1 MAELLLVRHGQA
13 SFGADDYDRL
23 SDLGHQQAKAL
34 GVHLRALNWVP
45 DRLVTGTLTRQVE
58 TIEGLGL
65 TGEVETHAGF
75 NEYSIDAGHYGQQAA
90 ASSVDGRKAYFR
102 ALRDIVFQWQADT
115 LGQSSESWA
124 EFVARTDAAL
134 DFATDTQA
142 RRVLVVSSGGVIG
155 GLVARMLQAPDAMM
169 MELNLQIK
177 NAAVTKVVFSGKRR
191 MLQEFNATPHLDLT
205 PEMITHS

>member
-1 MAELLLVRHGQA
+1 MAELMLVRHGQA
-13 SFGADDYDRL
+13 SFGAEDYDKL
-23 SDLGHQQAKAL
+23 SDLGHQQAEAL
-34 GVHLRALNWVP
+34 GTHLRALNWMP
-45 DRLVTGTLTRQVE
+45 DRLVCGTLTRQLE
-58 TIEGLGL
+58 TMTGLDL
-65 TGEVETHAGF
+65 KGEVETHAGF

-90 ASSVDGRKAYFR
+90 AASADGRKAYFR

-124 EFVARTDAAL
+124 DFVARGNAAL
-134 DFATDTQA
+134 DFATQTKA

-155 GLVARMLQAPDAMM
+155 GLVARMLKAPDAMM

-177 NAAVTKVVFSGKRR
+177 NTAITKFVFSGKRR
-191 MLQEFNATPHLDLT
+191 MLQEFNATPHLDLK